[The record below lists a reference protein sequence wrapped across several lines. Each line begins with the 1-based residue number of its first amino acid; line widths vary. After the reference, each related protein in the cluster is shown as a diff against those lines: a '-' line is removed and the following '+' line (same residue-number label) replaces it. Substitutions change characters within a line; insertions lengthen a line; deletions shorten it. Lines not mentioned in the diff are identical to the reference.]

1 MINNN
6 NSKCKIIREESFI
19 EPEIKNP
26 FSKHIKLK
34 LIDKLKIVLNSILLV
49 PLRAL
54 LFSLLFIIFLIISLL
69 ITINLNDNDL
79 KVKPVHGWRRLLRK
93 LLKYIGKAIK
103 FSVGFHYIKINGKPA
118 NRNESTICV
127 AAPHSS
133 LFDIFVAILLNEIP
147 CGVSK
152 YENSKIPIIGRML
165 RAIQPILVTRENT
178 NNKMNVINDIKL
190 RSEPNTNWPQILI
203 FPEGT
208 CTNRSCLIKF
218 KQGAFIPALPVQPIL
233 IEYKNKFDCV
243 TWTWDCLS
251 IQKII
256 YYTLCQFHTY
266 MEVTVNNNNI
276 F

>member
-1 MINNN
+1 MNNN
-6 NSKCKIIREESFI
+6 NNIILREESFI

-26 FSKHIKLK
+26 FSKRIELSFK
-34 LIDKLKIVLNSILLV
+34 DRFKIGLNTLLLL
-49 PLRAL
+49 PIRAFSFSF
-54 LFSLLFIIFLIISLL
+54 LFTTFLITSLF

-79 KVKPVHGWRRLLRK
+79 KEKPVSGWRRSLRK
-93 LLKYIGKAIK
+93 LLKYLGKAIK
-103 FSVGFHYIKINGKPA
+103 FSVGFHYIKINGTPA
-118 NRNESTICV
+118 SRSETTIFV

-152 YENSKIPIIGRML
+152 YENSQIPIVGRML
-165 RAIQPILVTRENT
+165 RAIQPILVTRENS
-178 NNKMNVINDIKL
+178 NGKVAVIEEIKR
-190 RSEPNTNWPQILI
+190 RSDPTSNWPQILI

-218 KQGAFIPALPVQPIL
+218 KQGAFIPGLPVQPIL
-233 IEYKNKFDCV
+233 IKYKNKFDCV

-266 MEVTVNNNNI
+266 MEVTV
-276 F
+276 